1 MGKKKNPVIA
11 VRQSDLKR
19 IKNEITTQAINDAFS
34 LFLMTLC
41 DKWGF
46 GHKRLNRLYNDINA
60 QAKLVDDGYVSISTF
75 KKILDDD
82 YGITIK

>member
-1 MGKKKNPVIA
+1 M
-11 VRQSDLKR
+11 SDLKR
-19 IKNEITTQAINDAFS
+19 IKNEITTQAVNDAFS

-46 GHKRLNRLYNDINA
+46 RRLYNDINA